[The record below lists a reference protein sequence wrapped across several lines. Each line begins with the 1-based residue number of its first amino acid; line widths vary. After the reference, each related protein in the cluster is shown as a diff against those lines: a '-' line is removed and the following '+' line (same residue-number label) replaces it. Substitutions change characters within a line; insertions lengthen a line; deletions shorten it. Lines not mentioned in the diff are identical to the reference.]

1 MATARKLP
9 SGNYRVRVYDKA
21 TDKYK
26 SFTAPTKREAER
38 LANEYLD
45 GNRAITVTLAD
56 VTVDDAVG
64 QYISARENILSPS
77 TVRGYYII
85 KRNAINDIKDI
96 KIKSVTERVLQEWVN
111 KNATHYSPKS
121 ISSQFALV
129 VASLKQ
135 YKITLDYESVLLPKK
150 KRKEIIIPDEQ
161 QMSQI
166 LHIVE
171 GTSVELPVTIAV
183 ILGLRQSEIAALKW
197 SDYNGSTLKIH
208 SAKVPNKDNQYI
220 VKNTTKSEASTREIE
235 VDGILK
241 ERLDRADRT
250 TDVISPMLPSSV
262 LRKFSNLCK
271 KNGLPHFTMHG
282 QRHGNASLMLAN
294 GVPDK
299 YAMKRLGQSSPNM
312 IKDVYQ
318 HLYAEKE
325 KEIANTMK
333 NKFSEIYATKYD
345 TDYKE

>member
-1 MATARKLP
+1 MATAKKLP
-9 SGNYRVRVYDKA
+9 SGNYRVRVYDKV

-45 GNRAITVTLAD
+45 GKRVKTSSGDMTVLE
-56 VTVDDAVG
+56 AVE

-77 TVRGYYII
+77 TVRGYEII
-85 KRNAINDIKDI
+85 KRNAINDIKNM
-96 KIKSVTERVLQEWVN
+96 KIRAVTEQTLQSWVN
-111 KNATHYSPKS
+111 SNAAHYSPKS
-121 ISSQFALV
+121 INSQFGLV
-129 VASLKQ
+129 TAALKQ
-135 YKITLDYESVLLPKK
+135 CKIVLDYNSVLLPKRQK
-150 KRKEIIIPDEQ
+150 KEIIIPNEQ
-161 QMSQI
+161 QLSEI

-183 ILGLRQSEIAALKW
+183 VLGLRQSEIAALKW
-197 SDYNGSTLKIH
+197 SDYNGSTIKIH
-208 SAKVPNKDNQYI
+208 SAKVPNKDNKYI
-220 VKNTTKSEASTREIE
+220 IKNTAKSEASTREIE
-235 VDGILK
+235 VDGLLK
-241 ERLDRADRT
+241 ERLDRAEHKSEM
-250 TDVISPMLPSSV
+250 ISPMLPSSV
-262 LRKFSNLCK
+262 LRKFSQLCDK
-271 KNGLPHFTMHG
+271 HGLPHFTMHG

-325 KEIANTMK
+325 KAFSKSMND
-333 NKFSEIYATKYD
+333 KFSQIYATKYD
-345 TDYKE
+345 TKN